1 MGTQRPPATARE
13 GATMGMEAGHEE
25 VHASIAHDLQSE
37 PKLVST
43 FSPLPYSC
51 PFVGLHRPGFTRRP
65 RPQGSRRK
73 ATPAT
78 TAVLPL
84 LVLDLC
90 SPLFLPPG
98 LFSGPAGVGVFL
110 GITSL
115 HGHTG
120 RHLSRLPTRLSALV
134 PLPAGPAL
142 AAEPAPP
149 RLAALSAA
157 LPVLLTKAASLASS
171 PQASVAPHPH
181 EILGLILP
189 GRRPSVL

>member
-1 MGTQRPPATARE
+1 MYFLGSQVCTGTQAGTWAGYPPAP
-13 GATMGMEAGHEE
+13 
-25 VHASIAHDLQSE
+25 AH
-37 PKLVST
+37 
-43 FSPLPYSC
+43 
-51 PFVGLHRPGFTRRP
+51 
-65 RPQGSRRK
+65 
-73 ATPAT
+73 
-78 TAVLPL
+78 
-84 LVLDLC
+84 C
-90 SPLFLPPG
+90 S
-98 LFSGPAGVGVFL
+98 
-110 GITSL
+110 
-115 HGHTG
+115 
-120 RHLSRLPTRLSALV
+120 